1 MGSRSFPEISC
12 IICAKPLDLS
22 QDLSADE
29 YGRAVH
35 TECYVK
41 RLTAAHRHQAAVEQ
55 LFAILL
61 VQSPTCLYDCG
72 DSSDPTAGFAANL
85 SKYGKCT

>member
-22 QDLSADE
+22 HDLSTDE

-35 TECYVK
+35 TECYVN
-41 RLTAAHRHQAAVEQ
+41 RLIAAHSHQAAAARL
-55 LFAILL
+55 LFFLSF
-61 VQSPTCLYDCG
+61 QPPTCLRE
-72 DSSDPTAGFAANL
+72 L
-85 SKYGKCT
+85 R

>member
-1 MGSRSFPEISC
+1 MDSRSFPVISC
-12 IICAKPLDLS
+12 IICSKPLDLS

-41 RLTAAHRHQAAVEQ
+41 RLIAAHGHQATVADF
-55 LFAILL
+55 LTFPS
-61 VQSPTCLYDCG
+61 VQSSPSLHE
-72 DSSDPTAGFAANL
+72 SRR
-85 SKYGKCT
+85 